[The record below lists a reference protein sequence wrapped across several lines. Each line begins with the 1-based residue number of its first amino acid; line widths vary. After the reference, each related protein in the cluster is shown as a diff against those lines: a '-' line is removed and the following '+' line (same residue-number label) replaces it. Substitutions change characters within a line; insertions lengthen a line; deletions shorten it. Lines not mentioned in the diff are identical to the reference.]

1 MKNALALPKVAGI
14 PIYIHWTFAI
24 LIGWIVLTNLW
35 AGLDWLHVSWMVLF
49 VLGLFVCVTLH
60 ELGHALAARYYGI
73 HTRDITLY
81 PIGGVA
87 RLDRMPQKPAHELV
101 VALAGPAV
109 NVVITLVLWP
119 LIANFDMS
127 EEDGARVF
135 LIDEN
140 NFLPMLGIVNV
151 WLAAFNLI
159 PAFPMDGG
167 RVLRALLSLRMD
179 RVRATEI
186 AAFVGQAIAV
196 LFVFSGFYTNPFLI
210 FIGLFVILGA
220 RAEAEAVRSQSFLEG
235 FTARDALMTNVPVI
249 DKHQTIR
256 EAVQILLD
264 GQARTFLVTENGMP
278 YGILSRDHIIR
289 GISSAGEGAPVHTV
303 ADTRLRYFDAWAPLE
318 EVLAYFQQEPGAIVL
333 VREGNRLAGVIDSE
347 NISEFI
353 MINAARLQTA

>member
-1 MKNALALPKVAGI
+1 MKNALALPKVASI

-109 NVVITLVLWP
+109 NVIIMLALWP
-119 LIANFDMS
+119 LIADFDMP

-179 RVRATEI
+179 RVRATEV

-196 LFVFSGFYTNPFLI
+196 LFVFAGFYTNPFLI

-249 DKHQTIR
+249 DKHQTIH

-289 GISSAGEGAPVHTV
+289 GIRSAGEGAPVHTV
-303 ADTRLRYFDAWAPLE
+303 ADTRLHYFDAWAPLE